1 MVAGTI
7 RNSVCNA
14 TKEYLVNRFTQGILI
29 EQLLLSKLS
38 DALDETKKLKKV
50 DNLLTDLRNKGEIM
64 NIGSRKEPIWQ
75 LQGIKN
81 KLGIN

>member
-1 MVAGTI
+1 
-7 RNSVCNA
+7 
-14 TKEYLVNRFTQGILI
+14 
-29 EQLLLSKLS
+29 LS

-75 LQGIKN
+75 LQGIKI